1 MSFRLLA
8 FRDLL
13 RMQAQTLQTST
24 GKVWNLSV
32 GSTIRAVYEANAGVA
47 LWMQWLI
54 ILVAQQTRL
63 ATSVGHDA
71 DTFGADFGFT
81 RLPATYSSGLAV
93 FARATVG
100 QAAVVPVGTT
110 VLTAD
115 RTQAFVVTGTAPYP
129 MMASTLTL
137 AVPVQAVLAGSGGN
151 IQAGTLGLIA
161 SALPGIDT
169 VSNPAGFAGGVA
181 AESDNAFRL
190 RFALFVDSR
199 SRATRSAIAY
209 AIASFRQGLSYSIQ
223 DGPPSRPGSFVVYVD
238 DGTGNPPQTLLSSLY
253 VAIDA
258 VRPVGTAFAVVGPT
272 LLTANVSLTVM
283 PAVGYSKA
291 SIIGPVSAAL
301 LAYINTLPLGQPLN
315 YARIG
320 AIALGV
326 DGVDNALAIVLN
338 GGITD
343 VGGMAGQVVRTT
355 MPQVAVS

>member
-1 MSFRLLA
+1 
-8 FRDLL
+8 
-13 RMQAQTLQTST
+13 
-24 GKVWNLSV
+24 
-32 GSTIRAVYEANAGVA
+32 
-47 LWMQWLI
+47 
-54 ILVAQQTRL
+54 
-63 ATSVGHDA
+63 
-71 DTFGADFGFT
+71 
-81 RLPATYSSGLAV
+81 
-93 FARATVG
+93 
-100 QAAVVPVGTT
+100 
-110 VLTAD
+110 
-115 RTQAFVVTGTAPYP
+115 
-129 MMASTLTL
+129 
-137 AVPVQAVLAGSGGN
+137 
-151 IQAGTLGLIA
+151 
-161 SALPGIDT
+161 